1 MTSIAIVTPVLNDWP
16 SFEELLRRINLL
28 DEMCNMRVTIIAVD
42 DGSESISHPPR
53 PVAGD
58 IVQDIRI
65 LKLQANQG
73 HQRAIALGLSYV
85 HRELKPDLVLVMDSD
100 GEDRPIDIRHLIAA
114 HKANPG
120 AIVVAQRRRRSEGL
134 GFRMF
139 YKLYKK
145 AFSLLTGKPISF
157 GNFSLIP
164 AERLSN
170 VIFAPGIW
178 NNFAAT
184 ILKCRIPLTF
194 VGSDR
199 GNRYFG
205 SSKMNFTSLMV
216 HGFSAISVFTDI
228 VIGRIISFLV
238 AAFVGVVLGILGIV
252 VLKFATATFIA
263 GYATTLIMFMV
274 TLLSVAMFTG
284 FLTILSLLAAREQAS
299 TMPVRLLDDLVA
311 DIILYP
317 SFESKAARAST
328 A

>member
-16 SFEELLRRINLL
+16 SFEELVRRINLL
-28 DEMCNMRVTIIAVD
+28 EDMKGSRVTVIAVD
-42 DGSESISHPPR
+42 DGSTSIKSPPR
-53 PVAGD
+53 PVPGD
-58 IVQDIRI
+58 HVQEIRI

-73 HQRAIALGLSYV
+73 HQRAIALGLAYV
-85 HRELKPDLVLVMDSD
+85 HRELTPDIVLVMDSD
-100 GEDRPIDIRHLIAA
+100 GEDRPIDIRHLIEA
-114 HKANPG
+114 HKREPG
-120 AIVVAQRRRRSEGL
+120 KIVVAQRRRRSEGL
-134 GFRMF
+134 SFRLF
-139 YKLYKK
+139 YKLYKR

-164 AERLSN
+164 ADRLSN

-184 ILKCRIPLTF
+184 ILKCRIPLVF

-238 AAFVGVVLGILGIV
+238 AACLGVTGGILGIIA
-252 VLKFATATFIA
+252 LKFATATFIA
-263 GYATTLIMFMV
+263 GYATTLIMFLV
-274 TLLSVAMFTG
+274 TLLSVTMFTG
-284 FLTILSLLAAREQAS
+284 FMTILSLLAAREQAS
-299 TMPVRLLDDLVA
+299 TLPVHLLDDLVS
-311 DIILYP
+311 DTIIYP
-317 SFESKAARAST
+317 TFEPKAASA
-328 A
+328 